1 LNFFADKSLW
11 EDSMNRYFIEPDD
24 VETIVFDW
32 GTIKWTS
39 APKVSG
45 SKRFSAGIVLMNP
58 GKGHDTHNHPGCEE
72 ILYCISGCGKQTVAG
87 QEKELKPGMT
97 IFIPPD
103 ISHSTINTGW
113 EPLKILVV
121 FDPPGPEEFQKTL
134 PDCKVIPAGKL
145 P

>member
-1 LNFFADKSLW
+1 MS
-11 EDSMNRYFIEPDD
+11 RYFIEPDD

-45 SKRFSAGIVLMNP
+45 SKRFSAGIVLLNP

-72 ILYCISGCGKQTVAG
+72 ILYCISGYGKQTVAG

-97 IFIPPD
+97 IFIPPG
-103 ISHSTINTGW
+103 IAHSTLNTGW

-121 FDPPGPEEFQKTL
+121 FDPPGPEEHQKTL